1 MSVSNNSNND
11 KPTSKLLDMCIRGR
25 DYRED
30 YDFEMMGE
38 DVTASL
44 APLIDEHFLPTAAFL
59 KEHLGMDEEEAVE
72 AVEEAKREAEE
83 AGEDT
88 IDITKMDVEFVVA
101 MQKAAIHGLK
111 GSYDDDG
118 NYYEHDEDEAR
129 KMVKMM
135 VGGYSVEIGG
145 KVLEISG
152 DVRDATKFRGSR
164 GSV

>member
-1 MSVSNNSNND
+1 M
-11 KPTSKLLDMCIRGR
+11 DMCVRGR

-44 APLIDEHFLPTAAFL
+44 APLADEKFLPIAAFL

-72 AVEEAKREAEE
+72 AVEDAKEEAEE
-83 AGEDT
+83 AGEDS
-88 IDITKMDVEFVVA
+88 IDISKMDTEFVVTL
-101 MQKAAIHGLK
+101 QRAAIHGIK
-111 GSYDDDG
+111 GSYDDEG
-118 NYYEHDEDEAR
+118 NLIEHDEDEACR
-129 KMVKMM
+129 MVKML
-135 VGGYSVEIGG
+135 VGGYSVELGG

-164 GSV
+164 GSI